1 MKEKVLK
8 YSLISIGIMAILY
21 MIMYIAGYRFISTI
35 EKALIVICI
44 IIGIVNLGA
53 YILKVIKENKIINAI
68 ICFQMALVAVFICCI
83 LLKNFNINMYMVNK
97 AGKNYMM
104 KVNVNDNSKE
114 YYLCKNKYIIYRN
127 YCIKEYLMDTI
138 LSYEENTPSKIV
150 YNKKILPDSV
160 DKEIIDSQKKIVA
173 SKIIENYNTRIVEYV
188 NNIDYLNE
196 FCKKYELDNNYDSD
210 YFEEKSLI
218 IVSYIPFR
226 EVIPYIA
233 KGEDGK
239 LYVYLKDNN
248 DNDFNTKSFCF
259 IEIEKQENVQEIIL
273 ENYDETM
280 KNNIVK

>member
-21 MIMYIAGYRFISTI
+21 MIMQIAGYRFISTI

-83 LLKNFNINMYMVNK
+83 LLKNFNTNMYMVNK

-114 YYLCKNKYIIYRN
+114 YYLCKNKYIIYSN
-127 YCIKEYLMDTI
+127 FCIKEYLMDTT

-160 DKEIIDSQKKIVA
+160 DKEIINS
-173 SKIIENYNTRIVEYV
+173 N
-188 NNIDYLNE
+188 
-196 FCKKYELDNNYDSD
+196 
-210 YFEEKSLI
+210 
-218 IVSYIPFR
+218 
-226 EVIPYIA
+226 
-233 KGEDGK
+233 
-239 LYVYLKDNN
+239 
-248 DNDFNTKSFCF
+248 
-259 IEIEKQENVQEIIL
+259 
-273 ENYDETM
+273 
-280 KNNIVK
+280 